1 MTENKTIEDYVP
13 LRLYEDAL
21 KDLRTENSERRKVF
35 EEYRALT
42 ERFEAINKKIEKVSV
57 EGEKYKTMLIGQL
70 NQLLALQKKYDGLKS
85 FTNSRIQE
93 LRESRSKLKICESY
107 IEDLENKL
115 EEDNEEDNEE
125 DAGDD
130 EEQISI
136 TVEKTYFSD
145 VGGLDNVLEEID
157 TFRYGI
163 EHPEAFQEYGRKPPR
178 SLMMYGPPGTGKTTI
193 AKAIATELGVKF
205 TSIQSSDI
213 LEKWFGEA
221 ERKLASYLDKFN
233 AYALKH
239 NIKVIVFFDEAEAL
253 MTRRGSSEGYN
264 GADRVVTVL
273 NNYLEG
279 LYPTDG
285 LIFIAA
291 TNMIESIDPALLRD
305 GRFSTKIEVPKP
317 SRDGVEDI
325 LRKLI
330 AAQERKRLEF
340 ITDDVEIDPDQPEFI
355 FPDLDYS
362 AIANLMFKRGFV
374 GANIAGV
381 INRSIDNKIMGLRK
395 AKSSEPP
402 VILDR
407 RIYTPDLL
415 EIVQVHVLVDDL
427 GKNKRNKGVSKPI
440 EGFLRDQ
447 SR

>member
-1 MTENKTIEDYVP
+1 MTENKTIDDHVP
-13 LRLYEDAL
+13 LGLYEDAL
-21 KDLRTENSERRKVF
+21 TDLRKERDERREIF
-35 EEYRALT
+35 NEYKKLT
-42 ERFEAINKKIEKVSV
+42 DRFETIAKRVEKVS
-57 EGEKYKTMLIGQL
+57 GESERYKTMLIEQL
-70 NQLLALQKKYDGLKS
+70 NGLLTLQKRYDGLKAFS
-85 FTNSRIQE
+85 KDRIQE
-93 LRESRSKLKICESY
+93 LREARSELKILQDYVEH
-107 IEDLENKL
+107 L
-115 EEDNEEDNEE
+115 EEELEELKEKSTPAEGEEDSK
-125 DAGDD
+125 
-130 EEQISI
+130 ISI
-136 TVEKTYFSD
+136 AVEKTYFSD
-145 VGGLDNVLEEID
+145 VGGLDSVLEEIE
-157 TFRYGI
+157 TFKYGI

-205 TSIQSSDI
+205 ASIQSSDI

-221 ERKLASYLDKFN
+221 ERKLAHYLDQFN
-233 AYALKH
+233 AYALK
-239 NIKVIVFFDEAEAL
+239 NNTKVIVFFDEAEAL

-305 GRFSTKIEVPKP
+305 GRFSTKIEIPKP
-317 SRDGVEDI
+317 SREGVEDI

-362 AIANLMFKRGFV
+362 TIADQMFKRDFV
-374 GANIAGV
+374 GVNIAGV
-381 INRSIDNKIMGLRK
+381 INRSIDNKIMELKR
-395 AKSSEPP
+395 AKEIESPDT
-402 VILDR
+402 LDR
-407 RIYTPDLL
+407 IIHTPDLL
-415 EIVQVHVLVDDL
+415 EIVKVHVLVDDL
-427 GKNKRNKGVSKPI
+427 GKNKGAGKKI
-440 EGFLRDQ
+440 EGFLRD
-447 SR
+447 